1 VIAIAAST
9 SLDPDVATAAAAEA
23 IRSAGGFVEGI
34 RERSNEATIIGF
46 DIPALGL
53 ASLGAFLGAA
63 GLQLDPDSDVA
74 MSGISAGVH
83 ATTVRGTLYLQFVDD
98 GS

>member
-1 VIAIAAST
+1 MIAIAAST

-34 RERSNEATIIGF
+34 REQTSDAALIEF

-53 ASLGAFLGAA
+53 ASLGAYLGAA

-83 ATTVRGTLYLQFVDD
+83 ATTVRGTLYLQFED
-98 GS
+98 GE